1 MYDMEVQSLIERRD
15 KLQDDIRD
23 TVTNL
28 IKEFE
33 FETGVDI
40 KSLSINDADIKV
52 IHVPAE
58 YNELASIMGD
68 SQPHQEVSFVTRIG
82 LDI

>member
-1 MYDMEVQSLIERRD
+1 MEVQALIERRD

-23 TVTNL
+23 AAVNL

-33 FETGVDI
+33 VETGVDV
-40 KSLSINDADIKV
+40 KTMTINGSDIRV
-52 IHVPAE
+52 IHVPSE
-58 YNELASIMGD
+58 YDELASVMGD
-68 SQPHQEVSFVTRIG
+68 DKPHQEVSFVTRIG

>member
-1 MYDMEVQSLIERRD
+1 MEVQALIERRD

-23 TVTNL
+23 AVVNL

-33 FETGVDI
+33 LETGVDI
-40 KSLSINDADIKV
+40 KTVAINGSDIQV

-68 SQPHQEVSFVTRIG
+68 TQPHQEVSFVTRIG
-82 LDI
+82 LGL

>member
-1 MYDMEVQSLIERRD
+1 MEVQALIERRD

-23 TVTNL
+23 AVTNL

-33 FETGVDI
+33 VETGVEI
-40 KSLSINDADIKV
+40 KSIAINSSDIKV
-52 IHVPAE
+52 IHVPSD
-58 YNELASIMGD
+58 YNEMASVMGD

-82 LDI
+82 LDV

>member
-1 MYDMEVQSLIERRD
+1 MEVQALIERRD

-23 TVTNL
+23 AVVNL

-40 KSLSINDADIKV
+40 KTVAINGSDIKV
-52 IHVPAE
+52 IHVPSDYDE
-58 YNELASIMGD
+58 MASVMGD
-68 SQPHQEVSFVTRIG
+68 DQPQQEISFVTRIG

>member
-1 MYDMEVQSLIERRD
+1 MEVQELIKRRD

-33 FETGVDI
+33 VETGVDI
-40 KSLSINDADIKV
+40 KTISINNSDIKV
-52 IHVPAE
+52 IHVPAK
-58 YNELASIMGD
+58 YDELASVMGD

-82 LDI
+82 LDV

>member
-1 MYDMEVQSLIERRD
+1 MEVQVLIERRD

-23 TVTNL
+23 AVVNL

-33 FETGVDI
+33 VETGVDI
-40 KSLSINDADIKV
+40 KTISINSSDVQV
-52 IHVPAE
+52 IHVPAQ
-58 YNELASIMGD
+58 YDELASVMGD

-82 LDI
+82 LNV

>member
-1 MYDMEVQSLIERRD
+1 MEVQALIERRD

-23 TVTNL
+23 AVTNL
-28 IKEFE
+28 VKEFE
-33 FETGVDI
+33 VETGVDVKTI
-40 KSLSINDADIKV
+40 TINGSDIRV

-68 SQPHQEVSFVTRIG
+68 DQSHQEISFVTRIG

>member
-1 MYDMEVQSLIERRD
+1 MEVQALIERRD

-23 TVTNL
+23 AVTNL
-28 IKEFE
+28 VKEFE
-33 FETGVDI
+33 VETGVDI
-40 KSLSINDADIKV
+40 KSLSINDADIEV

-68 SQPHQEVSFVTRIG
+68 DQSHQEISFVTRIG
-82 LDI
+82 LNI

>member
-1 MYDMEVQSLIERRD
+1 MEVQSLIERRD

-28 IKEFE
+28 VKEFE
-33 FETGVDI
+33 VETGVDI
-40 KSLSINDADIKV
+40 KSLSINDADIEV

-58 YNELASIMGD
+58 YNELASIMA
-68 SQPHQEVSFVTRIG
+68 SPPHRWLRNF
-82 LDI
+82 DW

>member
-1 MYDMEVQSLIERRD
+1 MEVQVLIERRD

-23 TVTNL
+23 AVVNL

-33 FETGVDI
+33 VETGVDI
-40 KSLSINDADIKV
+40 KTVAINGSDIQV

-68 SQPHQEVSFVTRIG
+68 SQPQQEISFVTRIG

>member
-1 MYDMEVQSLIERRD
+1 MEVQVLIERRD

-33 FETGVDI
+33 VETGVDVKTI
-40 KSLSINDADIKV
+40 SINNSDIKV
-52 IHVPAE
+52 IHVPAQ
-58 YNELASIMGD
+58 YDELASVMGD
-68 SQPHQEVSFVTRIG
+68 SQPYQEVSFVTRIG
-82 LDI
+82 LDV

>member
-1 MYDMEVQSLIERRD
+1 MEVQVLIERRD

-23 TVTNL
+23 AVVNL

-33 FETGVDI
+33 IETGVDI
-40 KSLSINDADIKV
+40 KTISINNSDIQV
-52 IHVPAE
+52 NHFPAE

-68 SQPHQEVSFVTRIG
+68 DQPQHEISFITRIG
-82 LDI
+82 LNV

>member
-1 MYDMEVQSLIERRD
+1 MEVQALIERRN

-23 TVTNL
+23 NVTNL

-33 FETGVDI
+33 VETGVDI
-40 KSLSINDADIKV
+40 KTITINSSDIKV
-52 IHVPAE
+52 IHVPAK
-58 YNELASIMGD
+58 YDELASVMGD
-68 SQPHQEVSFVTRIG
+68 DQPYQEVSFVTRIG

>member
-1 MYDMEVQSLIERRD
+1 MEVQALIERRN

-23 TVTNL
+23 AVVNL

-33 FETGVDI
+33 VETGVGI
-40 KSLSINDADIKV
+40 KTLAINGSDIKV

-68 SQPHQEVSFVTRIG
+68 DQSHQEISFVTRIG
-82 LDI
+82 LNI

>member
-1 MYDMEVQSLIERRD
+1 MEVQALIERRD

-23 TVTNL
+23 AVVNL

-33 FETGVDI
+33 IEAGINVETISVN
-40 KSLSINDADIKV
+40 SSDIKV

-58 YNELASIMGD
+58 YDELASIMGD
-68 SQPHQEVSFVTRIG
+68 TQPHQEVSFVTRIG